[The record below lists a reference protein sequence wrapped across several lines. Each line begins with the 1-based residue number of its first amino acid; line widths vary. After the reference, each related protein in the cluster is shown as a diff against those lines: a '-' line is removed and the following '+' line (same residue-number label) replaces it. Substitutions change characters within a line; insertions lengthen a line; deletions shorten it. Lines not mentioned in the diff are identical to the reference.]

1 MNVFVCYA
9 VYIPDIDLAMKANT
23 RVSTN
28 PEMIVPKIESKGFM
42 LIPSKVFSY

>member
-1 MNVFVCYA
+1 MCSFVYCA
-9 VYIPDIDLAMKANT
+9 VYIPDIDLAMNAKT
-23 RVSTN
+23 KVSTN